1 MLIGRDFVRGQ
12 KRFDL
17 APTIL
22 FDCTRAGG
30 ASSCRATLLFS
41 SATSKAA
48 ASPTRPLHRGQVG
61 RTPRTSSTKNFL
73 DEFLHRPKK
82 SKPEPSP
89 PRSWSRSI
97 SNRQSHLFLFNRT
110 FRLTH
115 PARSGSSRASTVRTR
130 RHHPRVR
137 RTHASSPDNQ
147 DSA

>member
-12 KRFDL
+12 KRFDF

-22 FDCTRAGG
+22 FDCTSAGG

-48 ASPTRPLHRGQVG
+48 ASSTRPLRGRVG
-61 RTPRTSSTKNFL
+61 RTPKTSSTKNFL

-97 SNRQSHLFLFNRT
+97 SNRQPTSIPLQSDFPTDPPSEIRII
-110 FRLTH
+110 
-115 PARSGSSRASTVRTR
+115 SGEYSSNS
-130 RHHPRVR
+130 P
-137 RTHASSPDNQ
+137 SSSACSQ
-147 DSA
+147 DSRQQP